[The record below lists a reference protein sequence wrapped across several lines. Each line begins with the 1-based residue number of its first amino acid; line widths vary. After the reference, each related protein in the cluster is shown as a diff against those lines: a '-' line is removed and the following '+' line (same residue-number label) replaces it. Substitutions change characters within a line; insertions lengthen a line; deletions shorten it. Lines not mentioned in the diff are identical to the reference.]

1 MPKANERV
9 IPITIDGD
17 TNTNLQKII
26 DNTQLLQSD
35 VLRYA
40 IQAALKTLAER
51 DSVSLPIKF
60 NVSLN
65 GEHSK
70 KK

>member
-1 MPKANERV
+1 MPKSGERV
-9 IPITIDGD
+9 IPITVSGESNAD
-17 TNTNLQKII
+17 LKKII
-26 DNTQLLQSD
+26 DNTGLLQSD

-40 IQAALKTLAER
+40 VTAALKTLAER

-65 GEHSK
+65 GEHK